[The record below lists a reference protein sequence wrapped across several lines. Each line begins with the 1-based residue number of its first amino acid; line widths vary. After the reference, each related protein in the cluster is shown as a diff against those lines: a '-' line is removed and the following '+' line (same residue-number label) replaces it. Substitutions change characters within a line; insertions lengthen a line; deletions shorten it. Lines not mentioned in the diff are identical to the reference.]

1 MILYGKIKDLAET
14 SLITIRRETMSRTN
28 YSFTPEY
35 LTKDNEPW
43 FPVMG
48 EFHYSRYPKKL
59 WRDAISKM
67 KAGGIDI
74 VSTYAFWIHH
84 EEVEGEY
91 NFTGRRDLR
100 EFTKNVKDCGLT
112 MFLRIGPWCHGEV
125 RNGGF
130 PDWLLQKGFEVRTN
144 NEEYFHE
151 VNKYYKKLL
160 EQVEGYLHKDGGPI
174 IGIQIENE
182 YGHAGGL
189 TGEDGEAHMRRLKQM
204 AEEVGFLVP
213 YYTATG
219 WGGAVTGGM
228 LPVMG
233 GYCEAPWDQRITEI
247 EPSGNYIFTYE
258 RNDHNIGSDYGFG
271 TGITYDLTKF
281 PFLTAEL
288 GGGLQ
293 VTKHRRPIA
302 HAKDI
307 GAMSMVKLG
316 CGVNLLGYYMYHG
329 GTNPK
334 GKCSTLQE
342 SKETG
347 YPSDLPKYSYDFAAP
362 IREYGQISETYKEI
376 KLLAMFLH
384 DFGGELGKMPAYIPE
399 DNPRNPSDTAK
410 LRTSVRHNG
419 TSGYIFVNNYQK
431 NQKMA
436 EHAEVRL
443 EVELPQETIQY
454 PSMEVNDKDFF
465 FYPFHMKIGKATL
478 VTALATP
485 LCRLEGDSTT
495 YVFYGEREPQFQIDG
510 DIEKD
515 TLLWITREE
524 AKNAWK
530 VRLDRDYL
538 ILTDAT
544 VIEQMDGYE
553 IRYDI
558 NSEIM
563 SYPQLKECPDGFD
576 LAGMDGYFARYIQS
590 VMHPQGTAKIS
601 NLIEKK
607 DQKEYEITIGY
618 PEEPVIEFY
627 LALDFVGESLTY
639 SINGELIGDWFYA
652 GEPFVLELTRFH
664 SPKKISIIVEALDK
678 EALIYFEEWPEMK
691 DSFVCKIN
699 NMKTQ
704 SIFST
709 TIRRNR

>member
-1 MILYGKIKDLAET
+1 MNYTDYG
-14 SLITIRRETMSRTN
+14 
-28 YSFTPEY
+28 FTPEY
-35 LTKDNEPW
+35 LTKNNQPW
-43 FPVMG
+43 FPMMG

-59 WRDAISKM
+59 WRDALYKM
-67 KAGGIDI
+67 KAGGIEI

-84 EEVEGEY
+84 EEMEGEY
-91 NFTGRRDLR
+91 DFTGRRDLR
-100 EFTKNVKDCGLT
+100 EFTKTVMDCGLT

-130 PDWLLQKGFEVRTN
+130 PDWLLHKGFEVRTN

-151 VNKYYKKLL
+151 VFRYYTKLL

-189 TGEDGEAHMRRLKQM
+189 TGEDGETHMRRLKKM
-204 AEEVGFLVP
+204 AEDIGFEVP

-219 WGGAVTGGM
+219 WGGAMTGGM

-302 HAKDI
+302 HSKDI

-334 GKCSTLQE
+334 GKFTTLQE

-347 YPSDLPKYSYDFAAP
+347 YPSDLPLYSYDFAAP

-376 KLLAMFLH
+376 KLLAMFIQ
-384 DFGGELGKMPAYIPE
+384 DFGSELCKMPAFIPK
-399 DNPRNPSDTAK
+399 DNPIIPSDVTK

-419 TSGYIFVNNYQK
+419 TSGYVFVNNYQK
-431 NQKMA
+431 NQTMA
-436 EHAEVRL
+436 EHTEVRL
-443 EVELPQETIQY
+443 TVELPQETIQFPLITVKNRDY
-454 PSMEVNDKDFF
+454 F

-485 LCRLEGDSTT
+485 LCKLEGDNTT
-495 YVFYGEREPQFQIDG
+495 YVFYGDREPQFQIEG
-510 DIEKD
+510 EIKED
-515 TLLWITREE
+515 TLLWISREE

-538 ILTDAT
+538 IITDGT
-544 VIEQMDGYE
+544 IMEQMPGYE
-553 IRYDI
+553 VRYQNISDLK
-558 NSEIM
+558 
-563 SYPQLKECPDGFD
+563 SYPELKVCPDGFEF
-576 LAGMDGYFARYIQS
+576 AGMEGRFAKYIQS
-590 VMHPQGTAKIS
+590 VKHSECTAKIS
-601 NLIEKK
+601 SIKEKN
-607 DQKEYEITIGY
+607 DQKKYEISIQY
-618 PEEPVIEFY
+618 PGEPLKECY
-627 LALDFVGESLTY
+627 LILDFVGESLTY
-639 SINGELIGDWFYA
+639 SINGELIGDWFYT
-652 GEPFVLELTRFH
+652 GQPFILELTRFH
-664 SPKKISIIVEALDK
+664 NPNNISITVEALYK
-678 EALIYFEEWPEMK
+678 EAPIYLEEWPDRKESYACNIDNIDTK
-691 DSFVCKIN
+691 
-699 NMKTQ
+699 
-704 SIFST
+704 SIFCT
-709 TIRRNR
+709 TIRENH